1 MDKFSFVGN
10 ADVSSIEELYQT
22 YLKDPQSV
30 DESWNLFFQGFEFSK
45 TSYDEGGA
53 VPENVTKEFKV
64 LDLILAYRNRGH
76 LFTKTNPVRE
86 RRQYKPSLDIENFG
100 LSKADLA
107 TEFQAGEEIGIGKA
121 SLTKIIAHL
130 EETYCESVGVEFRH
144 LKDPEQIK
152 WLQDKIESKKN
163 KTAFSL
169 PQKKQILKKLNQAV
183 IFESFLDKKYV
194 GQKRFSLQGAE
205 TLIPAL
211 DASIEKG
218 SELGCEEFVV
228 GMAHRG
234 RLNVLANIFYK
245 TYKEIFSEF
254 ESKDYDDDS
263 VFDGDVKYHLG
274 YSTQMKTDHGSD
286 VKLTLAPNPS
296 HLEAVDPVVGGIS
309 RAKIDKHYNGDNT
322 KVCPVLIHGDAAVA
336 AQGIVYEV
344 TQMADLEAYS
354 TGGTL
359 HIVINNQVGFTT
371 NYLDARSSIYCTDIA
386 KVTQV
391 PVFHVN
397 GDDAEALV
405 HAMNLAMEWRQKYH
419 TDVFIDLLCYRKHG
433 HNEGDEPRYTQPILY
448 KAIAKHPDPRS
459 IYVDKLLNN
468 NDIEGQLAKD
478 MQQEFQDQLSARLDE
493 AKEITKGEVTHFMEE
508 YWEEFRNSTKK
519 DIAKSPTTGVSRD
532 NLEKIAK
539 ALSTA
544 PEGKKFIRKVL
555 KELDKRGKMFFET
568 DKLDWGMAE
577 MLAYGSVL
585 LDGNNVRFTGQD
597 VERGTFS
604 HRHAVIKVEDSEE
617 EYRPLNNISP
627 DQKGS
632 MGIYNSL
639 LSEYGVLGYEYG
651 YALASPY
658 DLVIWEAQFGDF
670 NNGAQIIIDQFL
682 VAGEDKWKT
691 QNGLVMLLPH
701 GYEGMGA
708 EHSSGRM
715 ERFLQLCAHDNMQ
728 ILNCTTPA
736 NFFHAIR
743 RQMNR
748 PFRKPMIVFTP
759 KKLLRYPSCVS
770 SVSDLTEGN
779 FQELIADTTVEKDNV
794 DTVILCNGK
803 IYYELDE
810 RREELKA
817 NNIAIMRVEQLYPFP
832 QDQIDAQ
839 IKSYKNMENL
849 LWVQEEP
856 ENMGAWWYVLTR
868 MRETNIQVI
877 SRARSAAPATGSGK
891 RHQQRT
897 EDLFNEVFKYA
908 KVKA

>member
-1 MDKFSFVGN
+1 
-10 ADVSSIEELYQT
+10 
-22 YLKDPQSV
+22 
-30 DESWNLFFQGFEFSK
+30 
-45 TSYDEGGA
+45 
-53 VPENVTKEFKV
+53 
-64 LDLILAYRNRGH
+64 
-76 LFTKTNPVRE
+76 
-86 RRQYKPSLDIENFG
+86 
-100 LSKADLA
+100 
-107 TEFQAGEEIGIGKA
+107 
-121 SLTKIIAHL
+121 
-130 EETYCESVGVEFRH
+130 

-779 FQELIADTTVEKDNV
+779 FQELIADTTVEKDTV

>member
-322 KVCPVLIHGDAAVA
+322 KDCPVLIHGDAAVA

-779 FQELIADTTVEKDNV
+779 FQELIADTTVEKDTV

>member
-322 KVCPVLIHGDAAVA
+322 KDCPVLIHGDAAVA

-493 AKEITKGEVTHFMEE
+493 AREITKGEVTHFMEE

-779 FQELIADTTVEKDNV
+779 FQELIADTTVEKDTV

>member
-493 AKEITKGEVTHFMEE
+493 AREITKGEVTHFMEE

-779 FQELIADTTVEKDNV
+779 FQELIADTTVEKDTV

>member
-10 ADVSSIEELYQT
+10 ADVSSIEELYHT

-45 TSYDEGGA
+45 TSYDEGEA

-76 LFTKTNPVRE
+76 LFTDTNPVRE
-86 RRQYKPSLDIENFG
+86 RRQYKPTLDIENFG
-100 LSKADLA
+100 LSKSDLS
-107 TEFQAGEEIGIGKA
+107 TEFQAGSEIGIGKS

-163 KTAFSL
+163 RTDFSI

-218 SELGCEEFVV
+218 AELGCEEFVV

-245 TYKEIFSEF
+245 TYKEIFAEF

-274 YSTQMKTDHGSD
+274 YSTELKTDHGSE

-296 HLEAVDPVVGGIS
+296 HLEAVDPVVEGIS
-309 RAKIDKHYNGDNT
+309 RAKIDKHYNGDHS

-344 TQMADLEAYS
+344 TQMADLEAYT

-448 KAIAKHPDPRS
+448 NAIANHADPRK
-459 IYVDKLLNN
+459 IYVDKLLSN
-468 NDIEGQLAKD
+468 NDIEAQLAKD
-478 MQQEFQDQLSARLDE
+478 MQQEFQNQLSDRLDE
-493 AKEITKGEVTHFMEE
+493 AKEITKGKVTHFMEE
-508 YWEEFRNSTKK
+508 YWEEFRDSTKK

-532 NLEKIAK
+532 NLTAIAK
-539 ALSTA
+539 ALSSA

-568 DKLDWGMAE
+568 DKIDWGMAE

-617 EYRPLNNISP
+617 EFRPLNNISP

-670 NNGAQIIIDQFL
+670 FNGAQIIIDQFL
-682 VAGEDKWKT
+682 MAGEDKWKT

-708 EHSSGRM
+708 EHSSARM
-715 ERFLQLCAHDNMQ
+715 ERFLQLCAHDNVQ

-759 KKLLRYPSCVS
+759 KKLLRYPYCVS

-779 FQELIADTTVEKDNV
+779 FQELIADSTVEKDSV

-810 RREELKA
+810 RRAELKA

-839 IKSYKNMENL
+839 IESYKNRKNL

-868 MRETNIQVI
+868 MRETSIQVI
-877 SRARSAAPATGSGK
+877 SRPRSSAPATGSGK
-891 RHQQRT
+891 RHQKRT
-897 EDLFNEVFKYA
+897 EELFNEVFKYA

>member
-493 AKEITKGEVTHFMEE
+493 AREITKGEVTHFMEE